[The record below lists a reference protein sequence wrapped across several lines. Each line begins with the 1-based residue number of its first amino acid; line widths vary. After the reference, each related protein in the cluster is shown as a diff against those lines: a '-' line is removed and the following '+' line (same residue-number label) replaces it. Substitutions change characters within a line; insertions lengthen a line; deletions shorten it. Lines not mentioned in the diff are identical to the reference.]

1 LAKVERN
8 SASVT
13 SRGISAM
20 NRAVLPDAAPID
32 DGMAEDA
39 EPTLGETEEAETDG
53 WPAVMPGRVPTRD
66 TGDESMWLVE
76 EGQGGWHG
84 KGEDDLEGRSS
95 RA

>member
-32 DGMAEDA
+32 DGMAE
-39 EPTLGETEEAETDG
+39 PTVGETEAAETDG

-66 TGDESMWLVE
+66 TGDESIVE
-76 EGQGGWHG
+76 KGQGAGTE
-84 KGEDDLEGRSS
+84 KEDDLEGSS